1 MNVFDQIGPQ
11 SRSTYEQHIETLER
25 ARQWVG
31 LDRGRTLEYPRLIR
45 EFHEQRVQDLAHLL
59 AYNESCEITDIATLW
74 EHHIDNYLGLKDKIR
89 EAFSRGP
96 VVPENEN
103 PSTSS
108 NKPRND
114 AFVYFLAGRLL
125 AAGIDVITVDG
136 IMKKNEPGRNASDI
150 SIQVDGSLV
159 NIQCKRPRSE
169 QKLRRAVHDAR
180 KQLTASGARKNL
192 GIVALDCAVILRPP
206 NTLLRTSSPEVAS
219 QFIADG
225 LTNLYASKLD
235 RKYQRHVL
243 GFIMFARIPA
253 VARRSTSPILSQQ
266 GQPFTYF
273 TREST
278 CTFLVIANGYGANTM
293 IVSAISDKIKT
304 SLQEHPN

>member
-1 MNVFDQIGPQ
+1 MNVIDEIGPQ
-11 SRSTYEQHIETLER
+11 TKSTYRQHIEALER
-25 ARQWVG
+25 ARQWLG
-31 LDRGRTLEYPRLIR
+31 IDRGRTLEYPRLIR
-45 EFHEQRVQDLAHLL
+45 EFHEQRAQTLAHLL

-74 EHHIDNYLGLKDKIR
+74 EQHIHKYLGLKGKIR
-89 EAFSRGP
+89 EAFSGGP

-103 PSTSS
+103 PGTSS
-108 NKPRND
+108 NRPRND

-136 IMKKNEPGRNASDI
+136 IMKENEPCPNASDI
-150 SIQVDGSLV
+150 SIHCDGSLV
-159 NIQCKRPRSE
+159 NMQCKRPRSE

-180 KQLTASGARKNL
+180 KQLLASKIRKDS
-192 GIVALDCAVILRPP
+192 GIVALDCSVLLRPP

-225 LTNLYASKLD
+225 LTNLYASRLD
-235 RKYQRHVL
+235 RKYQRHIL

-273 TREST
+273 TRESV
-278 CTFLVIANGYGANTM
+278 CTFFVIANSYAANTTIM
-293 IVSAISDKIKT
+293 SSIAGEMKRSMR
-304 SLQEHPN
+304 EHSN